1 MKKKILHIT
10 SFLFCILMIA
20 TSCTEEDTI
29 AEKAAPGSYVI
40 ETSIFATKDEPK
52 TRGINEANDDFDVKY
67 DPETICLH
75 VIGSEDCVTIPLYPG
90 NCINTQDCKC
100 FSYHIKV
107 CENGD
112 AIVTPM
118 DKEGNLLQEQLTIP
132 SGSTTYFSSVNF
144 SIWKLNDTQIH
155 PKQNPDHVL
164 YTIDKNVNQ
173 EIYRSLEN
181 FSISQLTDNTID
193 LVMGRAC
200 AGFTVLGLFYDA
212 EGMNK
217 KPGGGI
223 VSYDFGSIME
233 SDPTKWYIKIYIGGD
248 PFVNIYNLGTMAQ
261 ENNNNLNHGYYAT
274 GEFSSTNNNNEFK
287 PFAEETYGLNRHT
300 LVCYGYYTPYNTRL
314 LTPALNTST
323 KALDVYILIK
333 HWEGE
338 EEPSEEWLTDDSDAL
353 YTRMNITGEIY
364 PYNNCFYTLGLLM
377 DIRQFKKA
385 WKEAQSSRTSSQTR
399 NAKGMHYFELKDAKV
414 IVEKH

>member
-1 MKKKILHIT
+1 MKEKLLYIT
-10 SFLFCILMIA
+10 SFLFCILMTA
-20 TSCTEEDTI
+20 TSCTEEENI
-29 AEKAAPGSYVI
+29 IEKAVPGSYVI
-40 ETSIFATKDEPK
+40 ETSIFAIKDEPK
-52 TRGINEANDDFDVKY
+52 TRGINEDNDDFDVNY
-67 DPETICLH
+67 DPNTICLH
-75 VIGSEDCVTIPLYPG
+75 IIGSDDYVTIPLYPG
-90 NCINTQDCKC
+90 NCSNTQDCKC

-107 CENGD
+107 SDNGD

-118 DKEGNLLQEQLTIP
+118 DNQGNLLDKDLTIP
-132 SGSTTYFSSVNF
+132 SGSTTYFSSVEF

-155 PKQNPDHVL
+155 PKPDLGHVL

-212 EGMNK
+212 KAETENNFIVPCDFEG
-217 KPGGGI
+217 
-223 VSYDFGSIME
+223 IMK
-233 SDPTKWYIKIYIGGD
+233 SDPSQWYIKIYAGGD

-261 ENNNNLNHGYYAT
+261 ENNNSLNHGYYAT
-274 GEFSSTNNNNEFK
+274 GDFSNEYQNNKFK
-287 PFAEETYGLNRHT
+287 QFSQEYYASNRKM
-300 LVCYGYYTPYNTRL
+300 LVSYGYYTPIDTRL
-314 LTPALNTST
+314 LTPALNTNT

-338 EEPSEEWLTDDSDAL
+338 GEPSEKWLTDDSDAL
-353 YTRMNITGEIY
+353 YTRMSITGDIY

-377 DIRQFKKA
+377 DISQFKKA
-385 WKEAQSSRTSSQTR
+385 WEDAQKSRPSSQTR
-399 NAKGMHYFELKDAKV
+399 SAKGMRYFELKDAKV